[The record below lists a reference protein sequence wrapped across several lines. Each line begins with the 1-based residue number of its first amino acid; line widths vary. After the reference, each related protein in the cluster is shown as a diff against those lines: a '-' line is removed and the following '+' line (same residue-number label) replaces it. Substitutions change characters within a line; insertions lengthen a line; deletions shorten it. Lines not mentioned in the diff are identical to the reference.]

1 MATLNPLSWVTWL
14 AENEDKLRPPVNN
27 YCLYQGND
35 FILMAVGGPNERNDY
50 HVRLQWHQP
59 SETNEQEW
67 FYQVQGDMLLRVI
80 ENDTFRDIPI
90 KEGEMFLLPGN
101 TPHNPVRYKD
111 TIGLVMERQRP
122 AESRDRLRWYCTK
135 GNHCSPTIIREE
147 TMIQPWDYAS
157 IEAAESLLQQP
168 SFEPFHLQNLID
180 GAQTPS
186 TSNEWLDSFNPKTGQ
201 IFARIPNSSA
211 QDVEDAVQAAESAF
225 ASWSQ
230 TPPSTRA
237 AHLNRIAALIEERRE
252 LFAVWESI
260 DQGKTLARS
269 RVEIDRAISNFRY
282 FATYIQQ
289 QRTAARWTND
299 NVLTY
304 EHRSPIG
311 VFALIAPWNMPLY
324 LLTWKIAPCLAFGCT
339 AVAKPSEITSVSAY
353 LLGKVIQDA
362 GLPPGVLNLVYGA
375 GYPTGSALVRHPRVR
390 GVSFTGG
397 TATGV
402 QIRRDTV
409 EDIGKHISLE
419 LGGKNP
425 TLVFEDAD
433 LTAAVATAARAAF
446 ENQGEICLCG
456 SRIYVQNSI
465 YDAFLSRFVAY
476 VKEHYVLGQTVG
488 AVVSLAHYRKIRSY
502 LSLATQY
509 ADSFKLGSVP
519 PETPDGGYWIEP
531 TILTVPDDSPIMK
544 DEIFGPVVTVSSFES
559 EDEAIARANDSQ
571 YGLASILL
579 TRDGARM
586 RRVGERLDAGLVW
599 VNCWLVREL
608 GTPFG
613 GMKASGTG
621 REGGDYSRD
630 VFTNVRTVHI
640 PSV

>member
-1 MATLNPLSWVTWL
+1 
-14 AENEDKLRPPVNN
+14 
-27 YCLYQGND
+27 
-35 FILMAVGGPNERNDY
+35 
-50 HVRLQWHQP
+50 
-59 SETNEQEW
+59 
-67 FYQVQGDMLLRVI
+67 
-80 ENDTFRDIPI
+80 
-90 KEGEMFLLPGN
+90 
-101 TPHNPVRYKD
+101 
-111 TIGLVMERQRP
+111 
-122 AESRDRLRWYCTK
+122 
-135 GNHCSPTIIREE
+135 
-147 TMIQPWDYAS
+147 MIQPWDYAS

-289 QRTAARWTND
+289 QRTAARWTDD

-465 YDAFLSRFVAY
+465 YDAFLSRFVDY

-544 DEIFGPVVTVSSFES
+544 DEIFGPVVTLSSFES